1 MAVWKDDVHRPLTV
15 LIFSE
20 NSEDGQ
26 RVLLEKWSVTYDMES
41 ARHLPVNG
49 SQLGASSSSRDVI
62 QQLKEVCKKI
72 GVLLRALFSFMRQL
86 PAHRLYRESYHSSLS
101 YSIVANNNDDAALFD
116 RDVAT
121 HSHSFLPIETPFGFL
136 TLSTVYRAY
145 CDQIMHERR
154 SEAPTPMIFSDN
166 VIIQDYV
173 PTSPE
178 LAARNQTLLQDAL
191 QQAMDHDD
199 LLSSSDRRRRSTPD
213 HFVEATP
220 AKSRTQSISQP
231 MAIPHAKASTVY
243 EENTLSPKA
252 NQKVIQHAHS
262 YGDPERLRTLTTN
275 PHIAPAPYGY
285 GNVAI
290 ESSSA
295 SPSPTPELW
304 SNSDESSQMTSRH
317 SFSPAH
323 NADEAVN
330 MHPLSTPPRHPN
342 SLTSLKNSR
351 LFMTNSGHRR
361 SISDQQQQQQQQNS
375 YRSSLENFSLDG
387 GPPHQQQSPSSR
399 PAVNPSRVQTLH
411 FGTTRRTSATRG
423 YSVEESVE
431 HLPTK
436 TGSSPSMTPPFTYAD
451 APMQSKRSAAPQI
464 MHEVSTVSNP
474 RSTREFGNVPSFSS
488 SPPFHA
494 NPCELLSTS
503 PGYSYS
509 KQIPWYNKDTRH
521 LPTFATTDQGQFR
534 RRGSSSGSNPEGSPD
549 SANTRQNKLR
559 AFSTEFLDS
568 SAGIW
573 GVSPDTPDAFGQ
585 GFADSNGS
593 NRQRLL
599 SFSSGADIGSSSSQY
614 EGDSDLMLPFAMGD
628 METLSTTATVTTTGS
643 ESSRPSF
650 DGSTTSDG
658 VAVKRASWDTASVGN
673 FLHQLKHAPR
683 LHTATGNTGEPVA
696 QQDPKTQITSEA
708 VPESPF
714 DDELE
719 GFRHLRD
726 ELASIM

>member
-1 MAVWKDDVHRPLTV
+1 MWKDDVHRPLTV

-20 NSEDGQ
+20 DSADGQ

-41 ARHLPVNG
+41 ARHLPSNG
-49 SQLGASSSSRDVI
+49 SPLGGSGSSRDVI

-101 YSIVANNNDDAALFD
+101 YTIVANSNDNAALFD

-136 TLSTVYRAY
+136 TLSTMYRAY
-145 CDQIMHERR
+145 CDQNIHEQRN
-154 SEAPTPMIFSDN
+154 ETPTPMIFSDN

-178 LAARNQTLLQDAL
+178 LAARNQTLLQNAL

-199 LLSSSDRRRRSTPD
+199 LLSSADRRRRSTPD

-220 AKSRTQSISQP
+220 AKPRTQSISQP
-231 MAIPHAKASTVY
+231 MAIPHAKAATVY
-243 EENTLSPKA
+243 EEHALSPKA
-252 NQKVIQHAHS
+252 NPKVIQHAHS
-262 YGDPERLRTLTTN
+262 YGDPDRLRTLTTN

-304 SNSDESSQMTSRH
+304 SNSDDSPQMTSRH
-317 SFSPAH
+317 SFSPAL
-323 NADEAVN
+323 NVDEAAN
-330 MHPLSTPPRHPN
+330 MYPLSTPPRHPN
-342 SLTSLKNSR
+342 SLNSLKNSK
-351 LFMTNSGHRR
+351 LYMTNSGHRR
-361 SISDQQQQQQQQNS
+361 SIGDQQQQNS

-387 GPPHQQQSPSSR
+387 SSPLQQQSPSFR
-399 PAVNPSRVQTLH
+399 PAANPSRIQTFH
-411 FGTTRRTSATRG
+411 FGTTRKTSANQG
-423 YSVEESVE
+423 YGVEENVD

-436 TGSSPSMTPPFTYAD
+436 TGLSPSMTPPFTYAD
-451 APMQSKRSAAPQI
+451 APMQFKESASPQVT
-464 MHEVSTVSNP
+464 HEVPVVSNP
-474 RSTREFGNVPSFSS
+474 RHAHENGNVPVFSS

-509 KQIPWYNKDTRH
+509 KQVPWYNKDTRH
-521 LPTFATTDQGQFR
+521 LPTFATTDQGQLR
-534 RRGSSSGSNPEGSPD
+534 RRGSSSGSNPDGSPD
-549 SANTRQNKLR
+549 SANPRQNKLR

-585 GFADSNGS
+585 GFADSGS
-593 NRQRLL
+593 SDRQRLH

-614 EGDSDLMLPFAMGD
+614 EGDDLLLPFAMGD
-628 METLSTTATVTTTGS
+628 METLSTTATATTTGS

-683 LHTATGNTGEPVA
+683 LHTAPGSIGHRNEMVT
-696 QQDPKTQITSEA
+696 QQNPKMDISSEA
-708 VPESPF
+708 VPESLF